1 MADVSQRLIEQ
12 VAQAAHSGSP
22 FAIIGGGSKRNMGRT
37 TALEEINVSEHSGV
51 ISYDPSE
58 LVITARAGTTIAELE
73 KILAEKEQIIPSDPP
88 HYSGKATLGGA
99 LACNTSGPSRPWNG
113 ALRDAIL
120 GIKLINGKA
129 EQLNFGGQVMKNVA
143 GYDVSRLQAGAMGSF
158 GIITEISMKVVP
170 KPQASLTLVYEFDG
184 TAAINKMI
192 ELGRTAKPISAV
204 CWCDNNLYV
213 RLSGTEQAV
222 HGSAKIWG
230 GELLNEPA
238 MFWKNL
244 REQQLEYFSGEQAL
258 WRFSIRSSVP
268 LFLSDMPT
276 LIDWG
281 GAQRWLRGDA
291 DMRAMEQHANAC
303 GGHVSLYRNG
313 DRSGEVMHNLANPLK
328 TIHQRLKASF
338 DPQGI
343 INPGRLYSWL

>member
-1 MADVSQRLIEQ
+1 MADISQRLIEQ
-12 VAQAAHSGSP
+12 VEQASHSGSP
-22 FAIIGGGSKRNMGRT
+22 FAIVGGGSKRYMGRT
-37 TALEEINVSEHSGV
+37 TEFEEINVSEHSGI

-58 LVITARAGTTIAELE
+58 LVITARAGTTIVEIE
-73 KILAEKEQIIPSDPP
+73 KILAEKDQLIPSDPP
-88 HYSGKATLGGA
+88 QYSSKATLGGA
-99 LACNTSGPSRPWNG
+99 LACNTSGPSRPWGG

-129 EQLNFGGQVMKNVA
+129 EHLNFGGQVMKNVA

-170 KPQASLTLVYEFDG
+170 KPQANRTLVYELDG

-192 ELGRTAKPISAV
+192 ELGRTAKPLSAV

-213 RLSGTEQAV
+213 RLSGSEQAV
-222 HGSAKIWG
+222 LGSTKAFG
-230 GELLNEPA
+230 GELLNESA
-238 MFWKNL
+238 MFWTKL
-244 REQQLEYFSGEQAL
+244 REQQLEFFSGEQAT

-268 LFLSDMPT
+268 PFLSDMPC

-291 DMRAMEQHANAC
+291 DMLVMEQHANAS
-303 GGHVSLYRNG
+303 GGHVSLDRNG
-313 DRSGEVMHNLANPLK
+313 DRNREVMQNLASPLK
-328 TIHQRLKASF
+328 VIHRRLKASF
-338 DPQGI
+338 DPKGI

>member
-1 MADVSQRLIEQ
+1 MADLSQKLIEQ
-12 VAQAAHSGSP
+12 VKQAAQSNSP
-22 FAIIGGGSKRNMGRT
+22 FTIVGGGSKGFMGRKT
-37 TALEEINVSEHSGV
+37 QLEEINVSEHSGV
-51 ISYDPSE
+51 IAYDPSE

-73 KILAEKEQIIPSDPP
+73 QILAEADQMIPSEPP
-88 HYSGKATLGGA
+88 QYLTKATLGGA
-99 LACNTSGPSRPWNG
+99 LACNQSGPSRPWNG
-113 ALRDAIL
+113 ALRDAVL
-120 GIKLINGKA
+120 GVKLINGKA

-158 GIITEISMKVVP
+158 GIITEVSMKVVP
-170 KPQASLTLVYEFDG
+170 KPEASLTLVYELDD

-192 ELGRTAKPISAV
+192 KQGRTAKPISAS
-204 CWCDNNLYV
+204 CWFDNKLYV
-213 RLSGTEQAV
+213 RLSGAEQAV
-222 HGSAKIWG
+222 LGSAKNWG
-230 GELLNEPA
+230 GELLNESPV
-238 MFWKNL
+238 FWEKL
-244 REQQLEYFSGEQAL
+244 REQQLEFFNGEQAL
-258 WRFSIRSSVP
+258 WRFSIRSSAP
-268 LFLSDMPT
+268 PFLGDFPT

-291 DMRAMEQHANAC
+291 DIQTMEQHANAS

-313 DRSGEVMHNLANPLK
+313 DRSGEVMNSLASPLK